1 MKSPGTERLRSDALI
16 QVLLKRKKRF
26 IIPASVFF
34 LSFYFALP
42 VMTSFYTD
50 FVNVII
56 WHGISLAWFLAFAQ
70 FVMTGFIVVLY
81 LWKARHYDILVEK
94 IRLERQREDDASI
107 REREKVKA

>member
-1 MKSPGTERLRSDALI
+1 MKLPGTEGLLSDTLT

-34 LSFYFALP
+34 LSFYFILP
-42 VMTSFYTD
+42 VMTSYYPD

-56 WHGISLAWFLAFAQ
+56 WRGISLAWILAFAQ
-70 FVMTGFIVVLY
+70 FVMTGLIVVLY

-94 IRLERQREDDASI
+94 IRLERQREDEASV
-107 REREKVKA
+107 RDGEKVKA